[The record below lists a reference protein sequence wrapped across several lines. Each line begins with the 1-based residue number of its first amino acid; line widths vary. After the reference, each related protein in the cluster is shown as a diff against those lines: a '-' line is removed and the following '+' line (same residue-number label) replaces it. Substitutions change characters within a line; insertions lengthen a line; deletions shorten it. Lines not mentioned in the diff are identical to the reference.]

1 MDCASPWTMAGYA
14 ASCAH
19 LCVPSGYAESV
30 QDSRQEQYQN
40 FLHEVEEAR
49 QSKIRFL
56 PGMCPRAWHEL
67 LAEIRIYHI
76 AGMETCIAETHT
88 AETRRQPSSVMRF
101 LPGMSRIAE
110 MHAMI
115 LGAMAKFVESNSSE
129 PNSSSLCSP

>member
-1 MDCASPWTMAGYA
+1 MAGYA
-14 ASCAH
+14 ASCAQ
-19 LCVPSGYAESV
+19 LCVPSRGYAESV

-56 PGMCPRAWHEL
+56 PGMCPRAWREL

-88 AETRRQPSSVMRF
+88 AKTRRQPSSVMRF